1 MRCVDT
7 VIHGIRTGVIKS
19 GDNLED
25 IVVNSVLKN

>member
-1 MRCVDT
+1 MRCVNT

-19 GDNLED
+19 EYNLED